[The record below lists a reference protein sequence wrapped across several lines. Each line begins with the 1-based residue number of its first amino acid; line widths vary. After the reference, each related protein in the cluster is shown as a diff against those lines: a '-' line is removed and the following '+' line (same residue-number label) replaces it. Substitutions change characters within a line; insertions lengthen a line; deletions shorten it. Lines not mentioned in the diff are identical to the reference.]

1 MLLNPPQRL
10 TLDNFACG
18 YTLFR
23 PSGTKPAN
31 PGRTG
36 AMPRFLIAVTILRCR
51 SSWILYHDGGRGP
64 PHPRMFPIL
73 ALNKKNSL
81 GNCTKKKQKNL
92 NLSGCHD
99 CPVHF
104 VLYCQ
109 ESLLSA
115 HHSVMITEINL
126 KNCLFNTGFV
136 FKKPNCNPFSQ
147 FYRLFYIFRK
157 HLFWCIHRR
166 TCNFL
171 QGAR

>member
-1 MLLNPPQRL
+1 MLLNPTQRL

-36 AMPRFLIAVTILRCR
+36 AMPRFLIAVRILRCR

-73 ALNKKNSL
+73 ALNKKSAL
-81 GNCTKKKQKNL
+81 ANCTKKKKKKSQFKWL
-92 NLSGCHD
+92 CHD
-99 CPVHF
+99 CLVHF

-115 HHSVMITEINL
+115 HHSVIMN
-126 KNCLFNTGFV
+126 KCLTI
-136 FKKPNCNPFSQ
+136 
-147 FYRLFYIFRK
+147 YY
-157 HLFWCIHRR
+157 HRDK
-166 TCNFL
+166 L
-171 QGAR
+171 EKLSV